1 MRELNKQIRVV
12 KRNEIAA
19 SVAVEKVQA
28 ERPLPVEQSVTVIV
42 KNWVAELK
50 ERKRN
55 ERHSFAPL
63 YGER

>member
-12 KRNEIAA
+12 KRN
-19 SVAVEKVQA
+19 SVASRVQPEKVEI
-28 ERPLPVEQSVTVIV
+28 ERPLPVEQSVTVTI
-42 KNWVAELK
+42 KNWIAELK

-63 YGER
+63 YGEP